1 MNVQLQTAKNTSRRR
16 SVSDSP
22 AALPALERRRL
33 QSYLALMCG
42 DIAML
47 FAAFTF
53 AGWFY
58 LGLAG
63 AESAAE
69 LAQLLLPVYLT
80 IALYNG
86 AYSLRALQDASYGGG
101 RSVFALLVSSAVV
114 VFIAFYTK
122 SSQEF
127 SRVVYSLGVIAASGR
142 CSRPNRYPRCRV
154 QLG

>member
-33 QSYLALMCG
+33 QSYLALMCR

-101 RSVFALLVSSAVV
+101 RSV
-114 VFIAFYTK
+114 
-122 SSQEF
+122 
-127 SRVVYSLGVIAASGR
+127 
-142 CSRPNRYPRCRV
+142 SRPNAGSKSRFSAMTEATCSAVGKVSLLDWPW
-154 QLG
+154 LT